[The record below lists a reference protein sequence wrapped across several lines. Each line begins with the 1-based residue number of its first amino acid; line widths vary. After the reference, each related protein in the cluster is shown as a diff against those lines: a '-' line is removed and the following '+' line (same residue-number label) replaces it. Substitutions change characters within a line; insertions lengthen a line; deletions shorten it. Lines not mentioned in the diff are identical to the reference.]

1 MNLIAVYC
9 IINLDKLKEL
19 ITLGNLRNKV
29 RFSTTLDK
37 DINVKLKAYSD
48 MTGIPISKIIA
59 FALKEYLDKVAK
71 K

>member
-1 MNLIAVYC
+1 M
-9 IINLDKLKEL
+9 
-19 ITLGNLRNKV
+19 GNLRNKV
-29 RFSTTLDK
+29 RFSSTLDK
-37 DINVKLKAYSD
+37 DINEKLKEYSD

>member
-1 MNLIAVYC
+1 M
-9 IINLDKLKEL
+9 
-19 ITLGNLRNKV
+19 GNLRNKI

-48 MTGIPISKIIA
+48 MTGIPISKIIG
-59 FALKEYLDKVAK
+59 FALQEYLDKVAK

>member
-1 MNLIAVYC
+1 MIAVYC

-19 ITLGNLRNKV
+19 ITLGNLRNKI

-37 DINVKLKAYSD
+37 DINEKMKAYSEK
-48 MTGIPISKIIA
+48 TGIPISKIIG
-59 FALKEYLDKVAK
+59 FALQEYLDKVAK

>member
-1 MNLIAVYC
+1 M
-9 IINLDKLKEL
+9 
-19 ITLGNLRNKV
+19 GNLRNKV

-48 MTGIPISKIIA
+48 MTGIPISKIIG

>member
-1 MNLIAVYC
+1 M
-9 IINLDKLKEL
+9 
-19 ITLGNLRNKV
+19 ITLGNLRNKI

-37 DINVKLKAYSD
+37 DINEKMKAYSEK
-48 MTGIPISKIIA
+48 TGIPISKIIG

>member
-1 MNLIAVYC
+1 MITVYC

-29 RFSTTLDK
+29 RFRTTLDK